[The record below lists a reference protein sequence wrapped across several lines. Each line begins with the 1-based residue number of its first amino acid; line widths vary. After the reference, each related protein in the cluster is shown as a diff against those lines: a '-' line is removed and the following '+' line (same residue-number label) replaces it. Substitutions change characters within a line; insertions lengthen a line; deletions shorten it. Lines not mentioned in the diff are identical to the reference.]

1 MPTQVS
7 VIVLIGLSLYRDNWY
22 SLNILRKLAVCALRV
37 SHFTIDSRAVVGMP
51 LIQMQDLGHPNV
63 MDGLVKA
70 RAQPSGLSRLLPV
83 AWFLMLWFSPF
94 PN

>member
-22 SLNILRKLAVCALRV
+22 SLNILRKLAVCAMRV
-37 SHFTIDSRAVVGMP
+37 SHFIDSRAVVSMP

-70 RAQPSGLSRLLPV
+70 RAQPSGLSRLLHV